1 MFANFFT
8 QASVKME
15 KLAFLDELKEEL
27 DDLYDLVN
35 HSTNTESETKTY
47 QSRID
52 MRNRIID
59 ELKRI

>member
-1 MFANFFT
+1 MAFNFFT
-8 QASVKME
+8 QATVKME

-35 HSTNTESETKTY
+35 DETNTDAETKTY

-59 ELKRI
+59 ELKCI